1 MPTNEDNLEKAG
13 SRYKTIRTIPL
24 IWDTVRLGV
33 YLIEDLSFLK
43 NSTGDKKHPQKY
55 TMSQI
60 QIGKKLCSFVLL
72 YRSRKSKNQ
81 LLA

>member
-1 MPTNEDNLEKAG
+1 M
-13 SRYKTIRTIPL
+13 
-24 IWDTVRLGV
+24 LGV

-43 NSTGDKKHPQKY
+43 NSTGDKKRPQKY
-55 TMSQI
+55 TIFQT

>member
-13 SRYKTIRTIPL
+13 SKYKTIRTTAL
-24 IWDTVRLGV
+24 IWDTAMLGV

-43 NSTGDKKHPQKY
+43 NSTGDKKRPQKY
-55 TMSQI
+55 TIFQT

-72 YRSRKSKNQ
+72 YRSRKSENQ